1 MKLEVVRELLIESSQ
16 TEDRLEALLYS
27 AIYLK
32 VFCDTLLLRLSL
44 SLYLHAFLRSSSY
57 TVDKHG
63 ANSLL

>member
-32 VFCDTLLLRLSL
+32 VFCDTLLLLLSAN
-44 SLYLHAFLRSSSY
+44 LYLHAFLRSSSY